1 MAADALLNGAAWD
14 RPWRTLFGVCVSM
27 WGLTASY
34 CISSCP
40 LIPPSS
46 APAPPFP
53 PAPGVIWHKQAN
65 RGHRRHIKSSSRLTR
80 LKRLKPLDPAYARK
94 FNKLGFK

>member
-1 MAADALLNGAAWD
+1 MGRALAHLVLGV
-14 RPWRTLFGVCVSM
+14 LF